1 MICCGLNLE
10 YWDYV
15 KDDIERALKADFGRM
30 TIEDLRSSIENKTA
44 QLWAIHDG
52 AIHAVMTT
60 EIINYPQLN
69 AVRIMT
75 VTGKDSEQ
83 WLDLL
88 IDTISRWGAE
98 NGADVVEFV
107 GRKGW
112 EKVLTKRG
120 FGETQIFMTKPIKRC
135 EAPRGKK

>member
-1 MICCGLNLE
+1 MVCVGLELQ
-10 YWDYV
+10 YWPQV
-15 KDDIERALKADFGRM
+15 KDDIEQALKGDSGRL
-30 TIEDLRSSIENKTA
+30 TIDDVYEFILDKKM

-52 AIHAVMTT
+52 EIHAVMTT
-60 EIINYPQLN
+60 EIVDYSQLR
-69 AVRIMT
+69 AVRIIT

-88 IDTISRWGAE
+88 IETVSAWGAE
-98 NGADVVEFV
+98 NGAHVVEFV

-120 FGETQIFMTKPIKRC
+120 FGDTQVFMTRKI
-135 EAPRGKK
+135 

>member
-1 MICCGLNLE
+1 MVCVGLDLI
-10 YWDYV
+10 YWHQV
-15 KDDIERALKADFGRM
+15 KDDIEKALSVDGGRLSINDM
-30 TIEDLRSSIENKTA
+30 YSMIEDQTM

-52 AIHAVMTT
+52 DIHAVMTT
-60 EIINYPQLN
+60 EIVNYMQMRC
-69 AVRIMT
+69 VRIIT

-88 IDTISRWGAE
+88 IETISGWGAE
-98 NGADVVEFV
+98 NGAHAIEFV

-120 FGETQIFMTKPIKRC
+120 FGNTQVFMTRPI
-135 EAPRGKK
+135 

>member
-15 KDDIERALKADFGRM
+15 KGDIELALKSDAGRM
-30 TIEDLRSSIENKTA
+30 TANDLKDKIEEKSA

-52 AIHAVMTT
+52 KIHAVMTT
-60 EIINYPQLN
+60 EIINYPQLR
-69 AVRIMT
+69 AVRIIT

-98 NGADVVEFV
+98 NGAHVIEFV

-112 EKVLTKRG
+112 QKSLTKKG
-120 FGETQIFMTKPIKRC
+120 FGETQVFMTKVIN
-135 EAPRGKK
+135 